1 MKKIRELFARRSAKK
16 FLAVAMMTVLTMSM
30 FILPCWAAT
39 GSTTVVDQAPMDMA
53 EGITMFGTFVDMLWS
68 YIVTAVSWI
77 LTPALWI
84 LLVPFLAYMSVVA
97 AAVLKSLVKGA

>member
-1 MKKIRELFARRSAKK
+1 MKKIRDLFARRSAKK
-16 FLAVAMMTVLTMSM
+16 FVAVAMMSLLALSM
-30 FILPCWAAT
+30 FVLPSWAAT

-53 EGITMFGTFVDMLWS
+53 EGIAVFGTFVDMLWS
-68 YIVTAVSWI
+68 YVVTAVSWI

-84 LLVPFLAYMSVVA
+84 LLVPFLAYLSVVA